1 MFDFIII
8 NFFINLL
15 ILTFIFWI
23 IVIVGEKFL
32 HKEKNKVNREIYE
45 CGFLNINKLTI
56 VPNFAFL
63 IIAILLIIYDL
74 EFFFLIPLSFNMV
87 YLWNIHFF
95 IINTIYF
102 GIIISFIFDW
112 QSISLNW
119 FS

>member
-15 ILTFIFWI
+15 VLTFIFWI
-23 IVIVGEKFL
+23 IVLVGEKFL
-32 HKEKNKVNREIYE
+32 HKEKNRINREIYE

-63 IIAILLIIYDL
+63 IIAILLITYDL
-74 EFFFLIPLSFNMV
+74 EFFFLIPLSFNTNN
-87 YLWNIHFF
+87 LLNIHFF

-102 GIIISFIFDW
+102 GIIISFIFD
-112 QSISLNW
+112 
-119 FS
+119 

>member
-23 IVIVGEKFL
+23 IVIIGEKFL
-32 HKEKNKVNREIYE
+32 HKEKNRVNKEVYE

-74 EFFFLIPLSFNMV
+74 EFFFFNT
-87 YLWNIHFF
+87 FKF
-95 IINTIYF
+95 
-102 GIIISFIFDW
+102 
-112 QSISLNW
+112 
-119 FS
+119 